1 MEFCRI
7 RSGLSYTA
15 LARAMGFHTDT
26 VHASLRRPEKMR
38 ASNFAAFC
46 KATGADPSF
55 LLYGDSPP
63 PTFPL
68 EGSTLPDRLRA
79 FLLSRGLSLRRT
91 ASLCGLPSPSAVS
104 AWTSGRSVP
113 LVRQLL
119 LIASGFGV
127 NAAAFFPPQ

>member
-1 MEFCRI
+1 MELCRI
-7 RSGLSYTA
+7 RSGLSYAA
-15 LARAMGFHTDT
+15 LARAMGFHVDT
-26 VHASLRRPEKMR
+26 VHASLRHPEKMR
-38 ASNFAAFC
+38 SSSFAAFC

-63 PTFPL
+63 PSLPL
-68 EGSTLPDRLRA
+68 SGSTLPDRLRT
-79 FLLSRGLSLRRT
+79 FFHSHGLSLRRA
-91 ASLCGLPSPSAVS
+91 ASLCGLPSSSAVS